1 MTIEQV
7 PTFKRKAI
15 NFVFAT
21 LKKIYAK
28 CSLHFD
34 IVKNCIIFSPIK
46 V

>member
-1 MTIEQV
+1 MAIEQV

-15 NFVFAT
+15 E
-21 LKKIYAK
+21 KIYAK